1 MVSDLFT
8 GEFLLSGI
16 VDEKNLPLEKQP
28 QKPTVQGNFP
38 VRNSGEKENDLSK
51 KSSNET
57 ENNQLISI
65 EEAEKMMDF
74 LSDRRTRKSFI
85 TKAIAADIIKVVGEG
100 RRRKLVKEDVERQ
113 SRSFSRSLDV
123 LDPDERARGFGRM
136 LLILL
141 VLFGYFFLSDRCFA
155 TEDPYQSEIHNS
167 FQNLVPDAP
176 PPGVTTVYS
185 KWVVGLYGVL
195 EADGVYDS
203 TRSFSNWPYN
213 AGVANKN
220 TASGNPAT
228 LNSLS
233 GSQLGF
239 DVNGSR
245 FGIMISSPLYQGY
258 RVRGLLEM
266 DFLSTTGTPTPVS
279 AGWDNP
285 SPHLRQLWMDVETP
299 GYGDL
304 LAGKYWS
311 LFGWQPYNLYNSVQI
326 QAGPAETYGLFP
338 QARWYMIGHLEGTLL
353 EPAISI
359 ESEEPAFGL
368 PSFVE
373 GLKWAVPGW
382 PGEAMIGATGKGIE
396 PLSVGVSM
404 IETPLSGWTVE
415 TGTSASPVGFNE
427 LATAYAIDA
436 FLPLIPAKYE
446 NPDSTLTLSGEFTS
460 GAGDGF
466 QFPGLTWGMGSYGTG
481 TPGTALPF
489 GTGIVNGQEFVP
501 VQVQSWNINL
511 QYFFSDHARTSVA
524 LGIAHVSAGNLAS
537 QAGAI
542 GPALLG
548 GGSLSNGMAKYLLPY
563 NRNQYIHADLWH
575 DFTPAVRMGIE
586 AGQVQTDYVGGL
598 TALDNRLMMGWYFLW

>member
-1 MVSDLFT
+1 MSRKNVSDA
-8 GEFLLSGI
+8 E
-16 VDEKNLPLEKQP
+16 DA
-28 QKPTVQGNFP
+28 
-38 VRNSGEKENDLSK
+38 
-51 KSSNET
+51 
-57 ENNQLISI
+57 LISL
-65 EEAEKMMDF
+65 EEALRITGFPRSF
-74 LSDRRTRKSFI
+74 LKE
-85 TKAIAADIIKVVGEG
+85 AIRAGTIETVTVGW
-100 RRRKLVKEDVERQ
+100 RRKLSRADVQYLARRWARPPEVDPEKDLSSEERTLADRVGTPGIRTLVTLLTLIG
-113 SRSFSRSLDV
+113 SLFFISDLSFA
-123 LDPDERARGFGRM
+123 DE
-136 LLILL
+136 
-141 VLFGYFFLSDRCFA
+141 
-155 TEDPYQSEIHNS
+155 PYSSEIHDS

-176 PPGVTTVYS
+176 PPGATQVFS
-185 KWVVGLYGVL
+185 KWTVGLYGVL

-203 TRSFSNWPYN
+203 TRTFSNWPYN
-213 AGVANKN
+213 AGAANKN

-233 GSQLGF
+233 GSQMGF

-266 DFLSTTGTPTPVS
+266 DFLSTTGTPAPVS
-279 AGWDNP
+279 GGWDNP
-285 SPHLRQLWMDVETP
+285 APHLRQLWMDVETP

-326 QAGPAETYGLFP
+326 QAGPAEAYGLFP
-338 QARWYMIGHLEGTLL
+338 QARWYIIGHLEGTLL
-353 EPAISI
+353 EPAVSI

-396 PLSVGVSM
+396 PLSLGFSM
-404 IETPLSGWTVE
+404 IETPLSGWTVG
-415 TGTSASPVGFNE
+415 TGTSSSPTGFNE

-436 FLPLIPAKYE
+436 FLPVIPARYE

-466 QFPGLTWGMGSYGTG
+466 QFPGLTWGMGSYGNG
-481 TPGTALPF
+481 SPGTALPF
-489 GTGIVNGQEFVP
+489 GTGVVNGQAFVP

-511 QYFFSDHARTSVA
+511 QYFFSDHARTSIA
-524 LGIAHVSAGNLAS
+524 MGIAHVSSGNLAS
-537 QAGAI
+537 QADAM
-542 GPALLG
+542 GPSLLS

-575 DFTPAVRMGIE
+575 DFTPAVRMGVE
-586 AGQVQTDYVGGL
+586 AGQYQTDYVGGL
-598 TALDNRLMMGWYFLW
+598 SALDNRLMMGWYFLW